1 MDFMEIA
8 NNMSSYQ
15 ANEWTAGTGLSPALI
30 VPATI
35 VISVV
40 GILATVLLPSLI
52 TGSIGY

>member
-35 VISVV
+35 AISVV